1 MRTALPRWSKLP
13 RDLATKMADEINSSA
28 AAASKS
34 RSLWPSVLRWIPT
47 STDHIIA
54 AEKRLLSLLKTPY
67 VQEQVNI
74 GSGPPGSRVRWFR
87 SASDEPRF
95 INTVTFDAKEGAP
108 TLVMVHGYGAS
119 QGFFFRNFDALAA
132 RFRVVAI
139 DQLGWGGSSRPD
151 FTCKSTE
158 ETEAW
163 FIDSFE
169 EWRKA
174 KNLSNFVLLGHSF
187 GGYVAAKYA
196 LKHPE
201 HVQHLILVGPAGF
214 TSETEH
220 RSEWLTRFRAT
231 WKGAILNHLWESN
244 FTPQKIVRTIEE
256 HENSCPSPW
265 GPDLVRKY
273 TSARFGSYSDG
284 SILTEDESR
293 LLTDYIYHTLAA
305 KASGELCLKYIF
317 SFGAFARK
325 PLLQWITKSL
335 LVNTPPSIA
344 TDRITSCV
352 HNAGS
357 MAGGKSTLHSLSSE
371 SKNPAF
377 GYSASEWKVPTT
389 FIYGHQ
395 DWMNYQGAQEARKQM
410 KVPCE
415 IIRVPQ
421 AGHFVFIDN
430 PNAFLSAVFYGC
442 RKFFPYT
449 PGSNKLPEGLDSV

>member
-1 MRTALPRWSKLP
+1 MSLLRKLP
-13 RDLATKMADEINSSA
+13 WTLISRMTQEMNKTDDGPSA
-28 AAASKS
+28 ATTIAKS

-54 AEKRLLSLLKTPY
+54 AEKCLLSLVKTGY
-67 VQEQVNI
+67 VREQVNI
-74 GSGPPGSRVRWFR
+74 GSGPPGSKVRWFR
-87 SASDEPRF
+87 SVSNEPRF
-95 INTVTFDAKEGAP
+95 INTVTFDGKEGSP
-108 TLVMVHGYGAS
+108 TLVMIHGYAAS
-119 QGFFFRNFDALAA
+119 QGFFFRNFDALAS
-132 RFRVVAI
+132 RFRVIAI

-174 KNLSNFVLLGHSF
+174 KNLSNFILLGHSF

-214 TSETEH
+214 SPESDPISE
-220 RSEWLTRFRAT
+220 RLARFRAT

-244 FTPQKIVRTIEE
+244 FTPQKLVRGLG
-256 HENSCPSPW
+256 PW

-273 TSARFGSYSDG
+273 TTARFGLYSSGDV
-284 SILTEDESR
+284 LNEEESR
-293 LLTDYIYHTLAA
+293 LLTDYVYHTLAA

-317 SFGAFARK
+317 SFGAFARM
-325 PLLQWITKSL
+325 PLLK
-335 LVNTPPSIA
+335 
-344 TDRITSCV
+344 
-352 HNAGS
+352 
-357 MAGGKSTLHSLSSE
+357 
-371 SKNPAF
+371 
-377 GYSASEWKVPTT
+377 SASEWKVPTT
-389 FIYGHQ
+389 FIYGDD

-410 KVPCE
+410 RVPCE

-421 AGHFVFIDN
+421 AGHFVFMEN
-430 PNAFLSAVFYGC
+430 PSGFHSAMFHAC
-442 RKFFPYT
+442 RKFLSPN
-449 PGSNKLPEGLDSV
+449 PDNESLPEGLQSV